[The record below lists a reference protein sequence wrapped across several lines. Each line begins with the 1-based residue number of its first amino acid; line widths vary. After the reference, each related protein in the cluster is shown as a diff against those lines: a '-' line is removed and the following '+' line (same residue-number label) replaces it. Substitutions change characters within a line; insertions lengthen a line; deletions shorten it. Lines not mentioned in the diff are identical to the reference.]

1 MLDYVIVIFEY
12 YKTSKKRYLLWN
24 FIFSAVLALCCVVLP
39 SKGEFVELAEGFIS
53 NSVGILGVLVG
64 FSISMFTLL
73 NTASNPNIEEIKQK
87 DTGYKLYKKP
97 VFLFD
102 LLIISMIYIII
113 LESLILIFNL
123 LFGFFFELTAL
134 SGQIAFAVN
143 VFLLIHV
150 VLVNISTTV
159 DFYFII
165 TKR

>member
-1 MLDYVIVIFEY
+1 MLDYLLVIFEY
-12 YKTSKKRYLLWN
+12 YKTSKTRYLVWN
-24 FIFSAVLALCCVVLP
+24 FITSISLALLCIYVP
-39 SKGEFVELAEGFIS
+39 KRSDFIDLANGFIS

-73 NTASNPNIEEIKQK
+73 NTASNPNIEEIKK
-87 DTGYKLYKKP
+87 KETGYKLYNKP
-97 VFLFD
+97 VYLFD

-113 LESLILIFNL
+113 IESLILIFNL
-123 LFGFFFELTAL
+123 LFSFFFDLTEL

-150 VLVNISTTV
+150 ILVNISTTV

-165 TKR
+165 TKK